1 MDNQNLN
8 NNEVPIQGS
17 QNINVVD
24 TVNNT
29 VTQMGNTPVKEE
41 EVVNQAQPA
50 PSLMRESIDRNGNVV
65 NSVNNQ
71 GPDIADK
78 TIDAVEGFMDTV
90 DHKKEFSEDEVK
102 RYKTKAMVS
111 YIPLISLIFILTN
124 KTKQSSYLKFHA
136 NQGLVITIMWVIVCF
151 IEGILSA
158 LFSSDSM
165 LRNSTPGW
173 VSFISYL
180 LYCICFLA
188 TLYGII
194 NTYNDSS
201 KELPLVGKIK
211 LLK

>member
-1 MDNQNLN
+1 
-8 NNEVPIQGS
+8 
-17 QNINVVD
+17 
-24 TVNNT
+24 
-29 VTQMGNTPVKEE
+29 
-41 EVVNQAQPA
+41 
-50 PSLMRESIDRNGNVV
+50 
-65 NSVNNQ
+65 
-71 GPDIADK
+71 
-78 TIDAVEGFMDTV
+78 
-90 DHKKEFSEDEVK
+90 
-102 RYKTKAMVS
+102 
-111 YIPLISLIFILTN
+111 
-124 KTKQSSYLKFHA
+124 
-136 NQGLVITIMWVIVCF
+136 MWVIVCF

-165 LRNSTPGW
+165 LRDATPGW